1 VAGKS
6 KVVVFPGNRP
16 IRAPLAWFCRLGST
30 GHKQLATLRAAGGL
44 PIGRVVVDASVWE
57 DMFGDPRRHEVRR
70 TIKALEELQAVPDT
84 HRASHFV
91 GQTLAK
97 AARHARDVAG
107 LDLKA
112 AQADK
117 FGVTN
122 PERLMKSLI
131 KHASTLDRKHRVLEN
146 LLESIDV
153 VDRAV
158 PIVARRTKVERGSS
172 MAGGRSR

>member
-1 VAGKS
+1 
-6 KVVVFPGNRP
+6 
-16 IRAPLAWFCRLGST
+16 
-30 GHKQLATLRAAGGL
+30 
-44 PIGRVVVDASVWE
+44 VVVDASVWE